1 MNLEDFGI
9 DFLESISETIDKE
22 NITDN
27 SGKLTKEEIDL
38 AQKLEAI
45 DEFTIDRFE
54 EDIAILENRKT
65 GKMIEVARDKL
76 PNDVKEGDIL
86 NKINGKFI
94 VNDNATTK
102 ITESIEE
109 KMNRLW
115 N

>member
-1 MNLEDFGI
+1 MDLEDLGK
-9 DFLESISETIDKE
+9 DFLESISETIEKE
-22 NITDN
+22 KITDD
-27 SGKLTKEEIDL
+27 SGELTKEEIDL
-38 AQKLEAI
+38 AQKLDAI

-54 EDIAILENRKT
+54 EDIAILEDRKT
-65 GKMIEVARDKL
+65 GKMVEVARDKL
-76 PNDVKEGDIL
+76 PNDVKEGNIL

-94 VNDNATTK
+94 LNDKATTK